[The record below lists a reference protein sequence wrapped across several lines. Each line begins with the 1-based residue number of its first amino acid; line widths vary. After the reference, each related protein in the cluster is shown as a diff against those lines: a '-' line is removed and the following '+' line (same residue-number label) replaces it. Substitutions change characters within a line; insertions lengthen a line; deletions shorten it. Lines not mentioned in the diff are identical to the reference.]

1 MISGGVRK
9 DSGFFMEDPSGI
21 IALLVEP
28 QSQLYFEEPGSSQP
42 CERIQAVLDQRI
54 FNIGKA
60 LGGDCSNRICWIV
73 GRSLKGH
80 DIIGLQMGG
89 YNQPHLPTPG
99 SQAGNAACR

>member
-9 DSGFFMEDPSGI
+9 DSRFFMKDPSGI

-28 QSQLYFEEPGSSQP
+28 QSQLYFEEPCGSQP
-42 CERIQAVLDQRI
+42 RERIQAILDQRI

-60 LGGDCSNRICWIV
+60 LGSDRSNRICWIV

-80 DIIGLQMGG
+80 HIIGLQMWR
-89 YNQPHLPTPG
+89 YNQPHFPTAR
-99 SQAGNAACR
+99 SQAGDAACR